1 MTEQKPPNPD
11 HSGLDTPKCYLTRL
25 STGDRQLRTSG
36 NLYPGYLLKRVSGRN
51 YLVNGQGQLIEAGLN
66 E

>member
-11 HSGLDTPKCYLTRL
+11 HFCLDTSKFYLTRI
-25 STGDRQLRTSG
+25 STGDRQVRTS
-36 NLYPGYLLKRVSGRN
+36 GYLLKRVSGRN
-51 YLVNGQGQLIEAGLN
+51 YLVNGQGQLIEVGLD

>member
-11 HSGLDTPKCYLTRL
+11 HSGLDTPKFDLTRI
-25 STGDRQLRTSG
+25 STGDRQLRTFG
-36 NLYPGYLLKRVSGRN
+36 HLLKRVSGRN